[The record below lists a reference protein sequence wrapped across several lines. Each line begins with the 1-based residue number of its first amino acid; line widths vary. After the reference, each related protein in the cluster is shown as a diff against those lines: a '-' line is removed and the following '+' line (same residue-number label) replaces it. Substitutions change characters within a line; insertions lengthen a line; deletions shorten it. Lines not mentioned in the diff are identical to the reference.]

1 MYDSLHSFLM
11 FIHQKQIFWCVLRR
25 FDSIQVE
32 LIQFDLH
39 CNFSGSILVT
49 VWRWIIHTVNGIVF
63 TIKDDDTQFTKEKKL
78 TRHIKYLQ
86 LFLAFNHE
94 ISMKCFILM
103 NSFQLMEFDSV
114 PSRKQQCLC
123 YFKWNVDAMWVMH
136 TSNLDSFL

>member
-1 MYDSLHSFLM
+1 M
-11 FIHQKQIFWCVLRR
+11 LRR

-49 VWRWIIHTVNGIVF
+49 VWRWIIRMVNGIVF
-63 TIKDDDTQFTKEKKL
+63 TMKDDDTQFTKEKKL

-94 ISMKCFILM
+94 ISTKCFILM

-114 PSRKQQCLC
+114 LTERKATMSMLFQMEC
-123 YFKWNVDAMWVMH
+123 
-136 TSNLDSFL
+136 